1 MQEEKGKYQ
10 NFEFTGYLYKR
21 NDTKW
26 GTDIRIRTLLDESES
41 KFPQHILVSVS
52 KKNIDKLSDVGIGD
66 KVRVVIIP
74 TLVEG
79 VSDRTQKAYA
89 INKLNLQ
96 DFEILDRAAVNPSDE
111 DDDDGEELPF

>member
-1 MQEEKGKYQ
+1 MQEEKGMYQ

-21 NDTKW
+21 NDSKW
-26 GTDIRIRTLLDESES
+26 GTDIRIRTLLDESGS

-52 KKNIDKLSDVGIGD
+52 KKNIDKLGDVGIGD

-74 TLVEG
+74 TLAEG

-96 DFEILDRAAVNPSDE
+96 EFEILARAEAKPSDE
-111 DDDDGEELPF
+111 EEDDDVDLPF